1 MRATRTTVNLKNTS
15 IHEHMLNDQDN
26 TKSKMSNIPEKSMSD
41 IKHSVSISA
50 HTTHH
55 IEDTLINNENCQIF
69 ENPSNDCHNSS
80 FSVNNNR
87 QELSSIPLPTNQY
100 LMDQPVYISTFSGDK
115 GEDAGQWLDQIFAS
129 IETKELTPN
138 EQRDLA
144 AERLRGGALLWY
156 RLNRLEIPDMKSFV
170 DQFLLAYN
178 SPRPMASDTN
188 TKSKDIHGTNI
199 LLEETAE
206 ERESKQVH
214 INTSKSIMEGNYY
227 NEPVARPTSPVRVLQ
242 SARNEKVK
250 LFPNFSGSEN
260 SLNWLKNLQQIGKT
274 LKLNDQQLYELAT
287 IKLSG
292 PAQEW
297 FYHQNEEIDNW
308 SSFKQFFFHAF
319 PPPIQP
325 TNIDYLAQ
333 LLARKQGEAEPVGK
347 FVQDINRLCLKLDTK
362 ISEQDQLQYLRR
374 GLRPQLQHYALAITS
389 LQDFLTIMQ
398 RHEQIK

>member
-1 MRATRTTVNLKNTS
+1 
-15 IHEHMLNDQDN
+15 
-26 TKSKMSNIPEKSMSD
+26 MS
-41 IKHSVSISA
+41 
-50 HTTHH
+50 
-55 IEDTLINNENCQIF
+55 
-69 ENPSNDCHNSS
+69 
-80 FSVNNNR
+80 R
-87 QELSSIPLPTNQY
+87 QL
-100 LMDQPVYISTFSGDK
+100 G
-115 GEDAGQWLDQIFAS
+115 
-129 IETKELTPN
+129 
-138 EQRDLA
+138 
-144 AERLRGGALLWY
+144 
-156 RLNRLEIPDMKSFV
+156 
-170 DQFLLAYN
+170 
-178 SPRPMASDTN
+178 
-188 TKSKDIHGTNI
+188 
-199 LLEETAE
+199 
-206 ERESKQVH
+206 
-214 INTSKSIMEGNYY
+214 
-227 NEPVARPTSPVRVLQ
+227 PTSPVRVLQ

-398 RHEQIK
+398 RHEQIEKEKILNEQSPSFKSSRSNQQRQNSFNRSTYNYYDPQHNQATTQNRGNNDKVCYQCNKPGHIQWDCPDVNFSQQDQQQHFQQRGH